1 MALRVAG
8 CMVWRVARRA
18 PSADAQ
24 RDLAE
29 DVPVLDPLLRL
40 VRLRQREFRFDR
52 HLEFRRLDGAVQPLE
67 LLDAGNGVV
76 ANDGKPGARPGF
88 GLDSV
93 GKGDVSARPYGVEA
107 TLECLAAAERQH
119 RIDALRRELA
129 RRGRDV
135 AVPPVH
141 SRIGA
146 EPLDESQAVLTGG
159 GGEHFGAAQLGELQ
173 RQSPDAAG
181 GAMNDECVSGLEV
194 QRIIDSLDRGESR
207 GGDRPGLPQ
216 AQSLRNVA
224 DALRRYRSEEHTSEL
239 QSRLHLVCR
248 LLLEKKKKKKINIIS

>member
-29 DVPVLDPLLRL
+29 DVPALDPLLRL

-52 HLEFRRLDGAVQPLE
+52 HPEFRRLDGAVQPLE

-107 TLECLAAAERQH
+107 TLECLAAGERQH

-135 AVPPVH
+135 AVPPGP
-141 SRIGA
+141 SRFVA
-146 EPLDESQAVLTGG
+146 APLVESQDVLTGG
-159 GGEHFGAAQLGELQ
+159 GGQHLGA
-173 RQSPDAAG
+173 
-181 GAMNDECVSGLEV
+181 
-194 QRIIDSLDRGESR
+194 
-207 GGDRPGLPQ
+207 
-216 AQSLRNVA
+216 
-224 DALRRYRSEEHTSEL
+224 
-239 QSRLHLVCR
+239 
-248 LLLEKKKKKKINIIS
+248 